1 MNKSESIKQLAA
13 ALNKAQSEMSGA
25 KKSSKNPFFKSKYAD
40 LKEVIECVKAPFANN
55 GLSFSQ
61 FPISSDGFAGVETIL
76 MHESGEYISN
86 EFTLKCAR
94 NDPQGMGSAIT
105 YARRY
110 SLQSVAGV
118 PAEDDDGEGAMKRPK
133 APAVKPMTKAK
144 AIDSLAE
151 AIDSL
156 AAAKNSEELDCAWKK
171 VAVELKT
178 DKEVIGVGKARR
190 AEFKLIK

>member
-25 KKSSKNPFFKSKYAD
+25 KKLSKNPFFKSKYAD

-86 EFTLKCAR
+86 EFTLKCAK

-118 PAEDDDGEGAMKRPK
+118 PAEDDDGESAMKRPK
-133 APAVKPMTKAK
+133 APAVKLMTK
-144 AIDSLAE
+144 AE

-156 AAAKNSEELDCAWKK
+156 ATAKNSQELDCAWKK

>member
-25 KKSSKNPFFKSKYAD
+25 KKLSKNHYKGKYAD

-133 APAVKPMTKAK
+133 APAVKPMTKA
-144 AIDSLAE
+144 E

-171 VAVELKT
+171 VAVELKSN
-178 DKEVIGVGKARR
+178 KEVIGVGKARR